1 MKNFSVYIITVVTLL
16 NCAAGVVVSE
26 NKSEKTGNR
35 MLILKNPL
43 LTVAIDCDRGG
54 MLHSFIPVNSG
65 HDEVYISSDNKGGT
79 CEHLLAGSNQKLIHI
94 VLTAFDGR

>member
-35 MLILKNPL
+35 MLILKNPDK
-43 LTVAIDCDRGG
+43 TYRVR
-54 MLHSFIPVNSG
+54 
-65 HDEVYISSDNKGGT
+65 
-79 CEHLLAGSNQKLIHI
+79 
-94 VLTAFDGR
+94 